1 MPPLREKFLFY
12 GYKKNVARK
21 ARILYNTMRAFAK
34 DAHCER
40 RNAKY
45 MDESDGDA
53 AGPVPLKLNI
63 VTDKKDH
70 SQNPKGACPRVL
82 CGMVFLHI

>member
-1 MPPLREKFLFY
+1 
-12 GYKKNVARK
+12 
-21 ARILYNTMRAFAK
+21 
-34 DAHCER
+34 
-40 RNAKY
+40 